1 MGVIAATAGS
11 IGLGLRCQ
19 RALMSKGSIAFIT
32 ALIVYAL
39 VSLYAYQQD
48 KEMEQMAKELGVE
61 LEEE

>member
-1 MGVIAATAGS
+1 
-11 IGLGLRCQ
+11 
-19 RALMSKGSIAFIT
+19 MSKGNIAFIT

-61 LEEE
+61 LVED